1 MNTKIFSGVLSLAI
15 AGAFW
20 ACNDDSVITIAS
32 AEQGAGVEASSSSK
46 TKDDKSAKSSSS
58 EDVIVVHKSSASKAT
73 DPSSSTDVLSSESAN
88 PTLNVTSSSSVEL
101 IIISGRSSSSVTV
114 IDNPVA
120 SSASFV
126 VPVTGLGSCAPTKN
140 PINKGESTTWKF
152 SANTSSGLSPM
163 NFISAS
169 FAWNFS
175 DNAVPATDATKIT
188 SAPVTYATSGVA
200 NASVNVT
207 MPDGSYETI
216 QCSPLQVNGDPITGC
231 ECTTDATTIDYTAQ
245 PTAFWTVMG
254 CSTLS
259 PPLTYVWD
267 EGVISDDAVA
277 AYVFSTAATVTPA
290 VIVHN
295 SDNTSI
301 KLECPAVRATE
312 GPEYAFNLEGD
323 FPSLSDRRIEVP
335 SGSCMSIR
343 GYWNNLYFNGSFR
356 IMCSMNAN
364 YTSIN
369 SSAVSFLMTYEG
381 KEICSISTAESSYW
395 GFANEGGY
403 IGEMK
408 KGDINYDNI
417 CVVFTGAETITCE
430 IGY

>member
-1 MNTKIFSGVLSLAI
+1 MKAKIFSSVLSLAV

-32 AEQGAGVEASSSSK
+32 ADQGGVVENNSSK
-46 TKDDKSAKSSSS
+46 TKDDSSAKSSSS

-120 SSASFV
+120 SSASIV

-140 PINKGESTTWKF
+140 PINKGETTTWKF
-152 SANTSSGLSPM
+152 SGNLASGQSVGS
-163 NFISAS
+163 FIKAS
-169 FAWNFS
+169 FAWTFS
-175 DNAVPATDATKIT
+175 SNAVSATGMAGGST
-188 SAPVTYATSGVA
+188 SAPVTYTVSGA
-200 NASVNVT
+200 ENASVVVT
-207 MPDGSYETI
+207 MPDGSSEAI

-231 ECTTDATTIDYTAQ
+231 ACNASATTIDYTAE
-245 PTAFWTVMG
+245 PSVSWAVTG
-254 CSTLS
+254 CTSASNIISYT
-259 PPLTYVWD
+259 WD
-267 EGVISDDAVA
+267 GVEG
-277 AYVFSTAATVTPA
+277 TAAFTKAFDAPVASYAPTLKVA
-290 VIVHN
+290 N
-295 SDNTSI
+295 EDNTVI
-301 KLECPAVRATE
+301 DVACQAVRATE
-312 GPEYAFNLEGD
+312 GPEYVFKLEGD

-343 GYWNNLYFNGSFR
+343 GYWNNQYFTGSFK
-356 IMCSMNAN
+356 ILCSMDAG

-369 SSAVSFLMTYEG
+369 SSGVSFLMTYEG
-381 KEICSISTAESSYW
+381 KEICYVSRDESSYW
-395 GFANEGGY
+395 GFSNEGGY

-408 KGDINYDNI
+408 KGDISYDNI
-417 CVVFTGAETITCE
+417 CVEFTGAETVTCE